1 MDSQSITFMFKNTI
15 KTLQTKTLTLEHA
28 REVLTKLVKHRLLC
42 FIPGVWIRRCSLKPE
57 KQMFILYKF
66 SMLLLLL
73 LVQFWK
79 KKLILEE
86 SSFLKLGYPGISEIL
101 HLIFK
106 YGRQYCYCHNS
117 NLSPH
122 QRAVSHQLTPLG
134 LLGQDLGNAWN
145 CCALLPC
152 PWLPPP
158 TAASTYVLCESTPVA
173 TLSLA
178 PCLLHGKL
186 WDAICECL
194 FKFNQPTIQCI
205 SLYSM

>member
-1 MDSQSITFMFKNTI
+1 MQ
-15 KTLQTKTLTLEHA
+15 E
-28 REVLTKLVKHRLLC
+28 
-42 FIPGVWIRRCSLKPE
+42 
-57 KQMFILYKF
+57 KF
-66 SMLLLLL
+66 SQNLLNTDFYASSPVSELGG
-73 LVQFWK
+73 VAWSQKNKCSFCTSSQCCCCCCWSNFEK